1 MARTRRALGTRAVGH
16 TGTLDPFATGL
27 LVLLVG
33 RATRLARFVEQQAK
47 TYLAVATLGTAT
59 TTDDVTGEP
68 TGRRAEGPGEPEPAR
83 AEVESALRSF
93 LGAQRQRPS
102 TYSAKHLDGERA
114 YARARR
120 GEVVELAEVPIVV
133 HALELVRYAYPEVE
147 FRATV
152 SPGTYLRAL
161 ARDLGERLGTG
172 AHLTALRRE
181 AIGGLRVEQAVP
193 PAAVVPASLLPPL
206 AVLEHLA
213 RIAVSDAEAT
223 ALGFGKAVPRHEAA
237 AAPVLAVAPG
247 DRLVAVGRLE
257 EGAFHPEV
265 VLEAAS

>member
-1 MARTRRALGTRAVGH
+1 MARVRRALGTRTVGH

-33 RATRLARFVEQQAK
+33 RATRLARFVEQQEK

-68 TGRRAEGPGEPEPAR
+68 TGRRADGPGNPQPIL
-83 AEVESALRSF
+83 AEVEAALESF
-93 LGAQRQRPS
+93 RGAQSQRPS
-102 TYSAKHLDGERA
+102 TYSAKHVGGERA

-120 GEVVELAEVPIVV
+120 GEDVELAEVPIVV

-161 ARDLGERLGTG
+161 ARDMGERLGCG
-172 AHLTALRRE
+172 AHLTALCRE
-181 AIGGLRVEQAVP
+181 AIGGLRRSQAVP
-193 PAAVVPASLLPPL
+193 LDAVTPDGLVPPL
-206 AVLEHLA
+206 AVLGHMA
-213 RIAVSDAEAT
+213 RITVSAAEAA
-223 ALGFGKAVPRHEAA
+223 ALGFGKAIPRDEPA
-237 AAPVLAVAPG
+237 AAPVLAVLAG

-257 EGAFHPEV
+257 GGAYHPEV